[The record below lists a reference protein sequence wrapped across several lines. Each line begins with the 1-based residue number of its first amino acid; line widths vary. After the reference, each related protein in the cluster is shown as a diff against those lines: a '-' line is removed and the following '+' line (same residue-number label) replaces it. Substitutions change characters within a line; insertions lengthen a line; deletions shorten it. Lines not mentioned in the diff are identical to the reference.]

1 MNILVACGPFTTAD
15 NLLYEPLSDLLKVI
29 LNQEPD
35 VAILVIFQDLYF
47 VMDYLITKH

>member
-29 LNQEPD
+29 LDQEPD
-35 VAILVIFQDLYF
+35 VAILVIHKDSYF
-47 VMDYLITKH
+47 MIICL